1 MRLVKFLLKFVFIC
15 NLCYLAVWL
24 LRITE
29 HGERFAWLFNS
40 VIVLGI
46 LVAPWANML
55 SSLLAIVLLLLRK
68 VSWGELPGYLL
79 ILNLSILLV
88 QILV

>member
-1 MRLVKFLLKFVFIC
+1 
-15 NLCYLAVWL
+15 
-24 LRITE
+24 
-29 HGERFAWLFNS
+29 

-55 SSLLAIVLLLLRK
+55 SSVLAIVLLLLRK
-68 VSWGELPGYLL
+68 VSWAELPGYLL

>member
-1 MRLVKFLLKFVFIC
+1 M
-15 NLCYLAVWL
+15 
-24 LRITE
+24 RITE
-29 HGERFAWLFNS
+29 HGERFSWLFNS

-55 SSLLAIVLLLLRK
+55 SSVLAIVLLLLRK
-68 VSWGELPGYLL
+68 VSWAELPGYLL